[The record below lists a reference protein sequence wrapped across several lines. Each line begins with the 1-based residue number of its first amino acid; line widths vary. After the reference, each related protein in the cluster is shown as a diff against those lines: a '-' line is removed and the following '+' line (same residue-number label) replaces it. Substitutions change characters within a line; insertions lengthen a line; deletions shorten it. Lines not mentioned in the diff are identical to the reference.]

1 MADTNRFKT
10 TVLASVLMAASA
22 LGAHPQRAATQ
33 DFQVGPGLVIEMET
47 STTAPGLTQ
56 NVQQGLNSA
65 LMAIAVL
72 VPQENVG
79 DWNAAMDEIGPPETV
94 KQDVTVYI
102 KGARIRV
109 DIGANSLLG
118 RLAPDGSVSE
128 WAVLDPASGRVMDSD
143 FFDRAIRAGS
153 TDEYEAFGGDADVT
167 SMGVTAS
174 NEFRNIQGHEAR
186 KYTFGEMVVLDTG
199 MEGESGTPLGVAV
212 SSKTDAWVA
221 TDGPYT
227 EDAGIVQFF
236 RVFGRELGLMPE
248 QSNSD
253 DGLPP
258 AAIVLEA
265 HEQAFISIGTAG
277 MGEPLATASSS
288 TVVKSITRQELD
300 DEMFSGFETGEK
312 ECDCS
317 CDAFKELQA
326 IGDLPKE
333 QQQNHP
339 KAMALSMCAP
349 KCAMKWAMQCSGG

>member
-1 MADTNRFKT
+1 MADTSRFKT
-10 TVLASVLMAASA
+10 TVLASVLLAASV
-22 LGAHPQRAATQ
+22 LGAHPRGAAAQ
-33 DFQVGPGLVIEMET
+33 DFEVGPGLVIEIET
-47 STTAPGLTQ
+47 STTAPGLSA
-56 NVQQGLNSA
+56 NVQQGINSA

-79 DWNAAMDEIGPPETV
+79 DWNAAMEELGPPETIT
-94 KQDVTVYI
+94 QDVTVYI

-128 WAVLDPASGRVMDSD
+128 WAVLDPASGQVMDSD
-143 FFDRAIRAGS
+143 FFDRAVRAGS
-153 TDEYEAFGGDADVT
+153 ADEYEAFGGDADVT

-186 KYTFGEMVVLDTG
+186 KYTIGESVVLATD
-199 MEGESGTPLGVAV
+199 MEEESGTPLGVAL
-212 SSKTDAWVA
+212 SSTTDAWVA

-236 RVFGRELGLMPE
+236 RVFGRELNLMPE

-258 AAIVLEA
+258 SAIVLET
-265 HEQAFISIGTAG
+265 HERAYISIGAAG

-300 DEMFSGFETGEK
+300 DELFSGFERGEE

-326 IGDLPKE
+326 IGKLPKE
-333 QQQNHP
+333 EQQNHP

-349 KCAMKWAMQCSGG
+349 KCGMQWAMQCSGG